1 MVKELTGLGR
11 PSAAEASARPRE
23 SGQTEDK
30 GFGDFLV
37 ESLKKVDALQKDADA
52 AAAQIAQGEGLG
64 IQEAMIA
71 IEKTDV
77 AFKLMMEVRQKI
89 LDAYQEVMRM
99 QV

>member
-1 MVKELTGLGR
+1 MVKELAGLGR
-11 PSAAEASARPRE
+11 PVAADASARPRE
-23 SGQTEDK
+23 SGQTGEK
-30 GFGDFLV
+30 GFGEFLV
-37 ESLKKVDALQKDADA
+37 ESLEKVDALQKDADA
-52 AAAQIAQGEGLG
+52 ATAQIAQGEGLG

>member
-1 MVKELTGLGR
+1 MVKELAGLGR
-11 PSAAEASARPRE
+11 ALGPEPGIRPKEASQGE
-23 SGQTEDK
+23 GK
-30 GFGDFLV
+30 GFGQFLV
-37 ESLKKVDALQKDADA
+37 ESLNRVDALQKDADA